1 MADQALWSHVNT
13 SSYLER
19 HMDDDIVVTE
29 TCYFC
34 LNDVSANPDVTL
46 WGLSLQI
53 WCLYSGQP
61 VEK

>member
-1 MADQALWSHVNT
+1 MADQALWSDVNT

-29 TCYFC
+29 TSYFC

-46 WGLSLQI
+46 
-53 WCLYSGQP
+53 
-61 VEK
+61 